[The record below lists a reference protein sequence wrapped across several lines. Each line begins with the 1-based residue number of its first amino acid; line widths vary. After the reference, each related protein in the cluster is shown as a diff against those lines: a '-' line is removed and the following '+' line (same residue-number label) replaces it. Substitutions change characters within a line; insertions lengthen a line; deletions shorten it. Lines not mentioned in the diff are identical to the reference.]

1 MRFSPFVKRV
11 FIYSAILVG
20 LIILAW
26 VFNDPLIKLYAFT
39 TDKELVKQFITT
51 YDRFAAV
58 VFILFQVVQVICA
71 PIPGEATGFIGG
83 YIFGATWGFFYSS
96 IGLFIGSC
104 INFMIGRFLG
114 KAFIR
119 KWIPKKTI
127 SFYDRM
133 FKRQG
138 VIALFVLFVFP
149 GFPKDVLSYLAGIST
164 IPLKLFVLAACFG
177 RMPGTLALSLQGQF
191 LFTEQFG
198 LLALIF
204 APFVVLG
211 FFCILFREKIYA
223 WLERET
229 SSF

>member
-1 MRFSPFVKRV
+1 ME
-11 FIYSAILVG
+11 
-20 LIILAW
+20 
-26 VFNDPLIKLYAFT
+26 LYAFA
-39 TDKELVKQFITT
+39 TDKEQVKQFVTT
-51 YDRFAAV
+51 YGYFAGA
-58 VFILFQVVQVICA
+58 VFIFIQVIQVICA
-71 PIPGEATGFIGG
+71 PIPGEATGVIGG
-83 YIFGATWGFFYSS
+83 YIFGATWGFVYSS
-96 IGLFIGSC
+96 IGLFVGSC

-119 KWIPKKTI
+119 KWIPRKTI
-127 SFYDRM
+127 ALYDRL

-138 VIALFVLFVFP
+138 VIALFLLFVFP

-198 LLALIF
+198 LLGLIF
-204 APFVVLG
+204 VPFVVLA

-229 SSF
+229 SPS